1 MQSFTGG
8 KKMEAASI
16 TEVLWGDE
24 VIPTKIESRMDLI
37 ELSNEG
43 ITKDALLRLVNYL
56 NLSMSQMAKL
66 IAITERTIQRYSL
79 KEHFNRV
86 VSEQILQIAEVAA
99 RGTNVFEDKDKFLS
113 WMQQPN
119 KALAGRTPMSLLSS
133 RFGTEMVLD
142 ELGRIEHGIFS

>member
-1 MQSFTGG
+1 
-8 KKMEAASI
+8 
-16 TEVLWGDE
+16 
-24 VIPTKIESRMDLI
+24 MDLI

-43 ITKDALLRLVNYL
+43 ITKDALLRLVKYL

-66 IAITERTIQRYSL
+66 IAITERSIQRYAL
-79 KEHFNRV
+79 EDHFNRV

-119 KALAGRTPMSLLSS
+119 KALANKTPMSLLSS
-133 RFGTEMVLD
+133 RFGSEMVLD

>member
-1 MQSFTGG
+1 
-8 KKMEAASI
+8 MEAASI
-16 TEVLWGDE
+16 TEVLWGSD
-24 VIPTKIESRMDLI
+24 VLHAKINSRMDLI

-43 ITKDALLRLVNYL
+43 ITKDALIRLVNYL

-66 IAITERTIQRYSL
+66 IAITERSIQRYAL
-79 KEHFNRV
+79 QDHFNRI

-99 RGTNVFEDKDKFLS
+99 RGTNVFEEKDKFLS

-119 KALAGRTPMSLLSS
+119 KALANKTPLSLLHS

>member
-1 MQSFTGG
+1 
-8 KKMEAASI
+8 MEAASI
-16 TEVLWGDE
+16 SEVLWGNDG
-24 VIPTKIESRMDLI
+24 IHTKIKSRMDLI

-43 ITKDALLRLVNYL
+43 ITKDALLRLVKYL

-66 IAITERTIQRYSL
+66 IAITERTIQRYAL

-113 WMQQPN
+113 WIHQPN
-119 KALAGRTPMSLLSS
+119 KALADRTPMSLLSS

>member
-1 MQSFTGG
+1 
-8 KKMEAASI
+8 MEAATI
-16 TEVLWGDE
+16 TEVLGGVE
-24 VIPTKIESRMDLI
+24 VIHTKIQSRMDLI

-56 NLSMSQMAKL
+56 NLSISQMAKL
-66 IAITERTIQRYSL
+66 IAITERTIQRYTL
-79 KEHFNRV
+79 KKPFNRV

-99 RGTNVFEDKDKFLS
+99 RGTNVFEDKEKFLS
-113 WMQQPN
+113 WIHQPS
-119 KALAGRTPMSLLSS
+119 KALGDKTPMSLLSS